1 MVAQGI
7 HYKKGKEAAYDDRI
21 SMYPT
26 EKIYYNSYFDNI
38 LKIKNVKVKFK
49 SILKSINLKK
59 KKLILMVKK
68 LSLIF
73 FNKYN
78 CPRYFI

>member
-1 MVAQGI
+1 MVSKRV
-7 HYKKGKEAAYDDRI
+7 YNKKGKEAAYDDRI

-26 EKIYYNSYFDNI
+26 EKDGYNSYFDRI

-59 KKLILMVKK
+59 K
-68 LSLIF
+68 
-73 FNKYN
+73 
-78 CPRYFI
+78 